1 MSTASEARSGQQRW
15 PETRLA
21 RGLLFLGIVWSIA
34 GGFLVLLNGLPMLI
48 DLVLQRGWLS
58 PQIAV
63 NAELREEAFRRC
75 AAPAAD
81 RSNGPIAADPATLQ
95 RARYAAYQ
103 MGKHFG
109 MAAVARSSGTVQPQL
124 LDPLLQEV
132 QRQATALGVPSP
144 ELPTIRHM
152 ATELG
157 EFMDALEADRQC
169 TASRLASRYAPP
181 HGEIY
186 RFGTVVGYAL
196 PPCARDRCAAF
207 GVHIRRYGEAAG
219 LPEHL
224 WLPMTRRS
232 LADVPGP
239 TVREKA
245 FRVVLDLDEHIRTGR

>member
-1 MSTASEARSGQQRW
+1 MGTASDARSGQQRW

-34 GGFLVLLNGLPMLI
+34 GGFLLLLNGLPMLT
-48 DLVLQRGWLS
+48 DLVLKRGWLS
-58 PQIAV
+58 PEIAID
-63 NAELREEAFRRC
+63 NRLREEAARRC
-75 AAPAAD
+75 AQLDTARIALDGAA
-81 RSNGPIAADPATLQ
+81 LQ

-109 MAAVARSSGTVQPQL
+109 TAAVARSSGAVQPEL

-132 QRQATALGVPSP
+132 KRQAMALGVPSP
-144 ELPTIRHM
+144 DLLPIRHM

-157 EFMDALEADRQC
+157 EFMDDLEADRQC
-169 TASRLASRYAPP
+169 TATRLAGRYTPA

-186 RFGTVVGYAL
+186 RFGSVVGYAL
-196 PPCARDRCAAF
+196 PACARDRCAAF

-224 WLPMTRRS
+224 WLSMTQRS

-245 FRVVLDLDEHIRTGR
+245 FRIVLALDEHIRTGR